1 MVDNRSRSVAQG
13 QHARKRGN
21 FVAEQQR
28 VVGIDLGTTNSLIA
42 FMQGDAPIVIP
53 GEDGSP
59 IVPSVVA
66 FDQETASGFSVGN
79 AARGVL
85 LTHSA
90 NAVYSVKRL
99 MGRDL
104 TDIQDELKLFPFQ
117 LAEGLQPGEVLKLN
131 IGGLTLTP
139 PEVSAYILLQLKRNA
154 ERFFGVE
161 VTKAVITV
169 PAYFNDAQRQATK
182 DAGRIAGLDVLRLVN
197 EPTAAALAYGLDKN
211 PDGSAKDGIIAV
223 YDFGGGTFD
232 ISILKLHE
240 GIFEVIATGGDTH
253 LGGDDI
259 DNLLTAVALDD
270 IRGDLGLDI
279 STNPEVV
286 QQLRKAVIEAKI
298 ALSDA
303 ESTRILLEIPAGTGK
318 SQIPSGDDNKE
329 LNTKAGAPPLSA
341 VERVDSEMWEGK
353 NSGPTQPTHY
363 AREITRAQYEQLI
376 APIIA
381 RTAAPVKQALRD
393 AGFTAA
399 DIDEVVMVGGST
411 RIPAVRKLVT
421 ELFDL
426 EARGR
431 KLHTELNPDEVVALG
446 AAVQAQILS
455 GEYSSATDDLLLLDV
470 TPLSLGIEA
479 LGGVVAKIIQRN
491 STIPASATEH
501 FTTGVDGQTNV
512 AIHVLQGEREL
523 AKDCR
528 SLARFDLKGI
538 PPMVAGLPRIEVKFL
553 IDANGILHVSA
564 REQRS
569 GQEAAVEVKPTYGL
583 TDEQVE
589 AMILESFDNAEEDI
603 TARQVIE
610 AKNEAETIMTAV
622 EKGEKTPAWQQ
633 LTFDEHAA
641 IKAAASELKQAVI
654 GGDYKVIRKGI
665 DQLDKKTRRFA
676 EIMMDSAVTGALGG
690 KTMAAAGA
698 DLAASQQGAAPS
710 APHAFAKA
718 EVSEATP
725 APDPFAD
732 AEADLETPGESTED

>member
-1 MVDNRSRSVAQG
+1 VPEQPHRSTAP
-13 QHARKRGN
+13 
-21 FVAEQQR
+21 

-42 FMQGDAPIVIP
+42 FMQGDTPAVIP
-53 GEDGSP
+53 GEDGSA

-66 FDQETASGFSVGN
+66 FDQDTAQGFAVGN
-79 AARGVL
+79 AARQVL
-85 LTHSA
+85 LTNSV

-104 TDIQDELKLFPFQ
+104 ADVQPELEHFPFR
-117 LAEGLQPGEVLKLN
+117 LAPGLQPGEVLKLN
-131 IGGLTLTP
+131 VGGLTLTP
-139 PEVSAYILLQLKRNA
+139 PEISAYILLQLKKNA
-154 ERFFGVE
+154 ERFFGAE

-197 EPTAAALAYGLDKN
+197 EPTAAALAYGLDKQ
-211 PDGSAKDGIIAV
+211 KDGIIAV

-232 ISILKLHE
+232 ISILKLHD

-259 DNLLTAVALDD
+259 DLLLTAVALDD
-270 IRGDLGLDI
+270 IRGDLGLNV
-279 STNPEVV
+279 STNPEVI
-286 QQLRKAVIEAKI
+286 QQLRKAVIDAKI
-298 ALSDA
+298 ALSTAD
-303 ESTRILLEIPAGTGK
+303 STRLALTLPDGK
-318 SQIPSGDDNKE
+318 
-329 LNTKAGAPPLSA
+329 L
-341 VERVDSEMWEGK
+341 
-353 NSGPTQPTHY
+353 Y

-376 APIIA
+376 APIIQ
-381 RTAAPVKQALRD
+381 RTAAPVKQALKD
-393 AGFTAA
+393 AQLTP
-399 DIDEVVMVGGST
+399 DQIDEVVMVGGST
-411 RIPAVRKLVT
+411 RIPAVRNLVT
-421 ELFDL
+421 QLFDL

-431 KLHTELNPDEVVALG
+431 KLHTSLNPDEVVALG

-455 GEYSSATDDLLLLDV
+455 GTENAATSDLLLLDV

-569 GQEAAVEVKPTYGL
+569 GQEAQVEVKPTYGL

-589 AMILESFDNAEEDI
+589 TMILESFDHAEQDI
-603 TARQVIE
+603 TARQLIE
-610 AKNEAETIMTAV
+610 ARNEAQTILDALV
-622 EKGEKTPAWQQ
+622 KGEKSPAWQQ
-633 LTFDEHAA
+633 LSLGEHASIESHA
-641 IKAAASELKQAVI
+641 TELRRIMQ
-654 GGDYKVIRKGI
+654 GDDYKAIREGI
-665 DQLDKKTRRFA
+665 EYLDKATRHFA
-676 EIMMDSAVTGALGG
+676 ELMMDAAVTGAIGG
-690 KTMAAAGA
+690 KTMTAAG
-698 DLAASQQGAAPS
+698 DSLSHGLGAAPT

-718 EVSEATP
+718 EVQSSTP
-725 APDPFAD
+725 TNDLER
-732 AEADLETPGESTED
+732 AEANPETPGQSTED

>member
-1 MVDNRSRSVAQG
+1 MPDQPHRTTAP
-13 QHARKRGN
+13 
-21 FVAEQQR
+21 

-42 FMQGDAPIVIP
+42 FMQGDTPAVIP
-53 GEDGSP
+53 GEDGTP

-66 FDQETASGFSVGN
+66 FDQDTPNGFAVGN
-79 AARGVL
+79 AARNVL
-85 LTHSA
+85 LTNSA

-104 TDIQDELKLFPFQ
+104 ADVQPELAHFPFH
-117 LAEGLQPGEVLKLN
+117 LAPDLKPGEVLKLN
-131 IGGLTLTP
+131 VGGLTLTP
-139 PEVSAYILLQLKRNA
+139 PEISAYILLQLKKNA
-154 ERFFGVE
+154 ERFFGAE

-197 EPTAAALAYGLDKN
+197 EPTAAALAYGLDKK
-211 PDGSAKDGIIAV
+211 KDGIIAV

-232 ISILKLHE
+232 ISILKLHD

-259 DNLLTAVALDD
+259 DILLTAVALDD
-270 IRGDLGLDI
+270 IRGDLGIDV
-279 STNPEVV
+279 TQNPEVI
-286 QQLRKAVIEAKI
+286 QQLRKSVIDAKI
-298 ALSDA
+298 ALSNAD
-303 ESTRILLEIPAGTGK
+303 STRLAITLP
-318 SQIPSGDDNKE
+318 D
-329 LNTKAGAPPLSA
+329 GAL
-341 VERVDSEMWEGK
+341 
-353 NSGPTQPTHY
+353 Y

-376 APIIA
+376 APIIQ
-381 RTAAPVKQALRD
+381 RTAAPVKQALKD
-393 AGFTAA
+393 AQLTPEQ
-399 DIDEVVMVGGST
+399 IDEVVMVGGST
-411 RIPAVRKLVT
+411 RIPAVRALVT
-421 ELFDL
+421 QLFDL
-426 EARGR
+426 EARNR

-455 GEYSSATDDLLLLDV
+455 GTENAATNDLLLLDV

-569 GQEAAVEVKPTYGL
+569 GQEAQVEVKPTYGL

-589 AMILESFDNAEEDI
+589 TMILESFDHAESDI
-603 TARQVIE
+603 TARQLIE
-610 AKNEAETIMTAV
+610 ARNEAQTILDAV
-622 EKGEKTPAWQQ
+622 AKGETSAAWQQ
-633 LTFDEHAA
+633 LTMAEHASIESHA
-641 IKAAASELKQAVI
+641 NELRRIMQ
-654 GGDYKVIRKGI
+654 GDDYKAVREAIEY
-665 DQLDKKTRRFA
+665 LDKATRRFA
-676 EIMMDSAVTGALGG
+676 ELMMDAAVTGALGG
-690 KTMAAAGA
+690 KTMAAAGES
-698 DLAASQQGAAPS
+698 LAANQQGATPT

-718 EVSEATP
+718 EVQSSAP
-725 APDPFAD
+725 ANDLER
-732 AEADLETPGESTED
+732 AEANPETPGESTED